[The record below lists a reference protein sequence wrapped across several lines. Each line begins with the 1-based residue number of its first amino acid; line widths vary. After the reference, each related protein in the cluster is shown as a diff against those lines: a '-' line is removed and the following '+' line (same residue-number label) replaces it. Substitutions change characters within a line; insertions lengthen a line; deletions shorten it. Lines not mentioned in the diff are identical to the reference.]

1 MKRRTITI
9 LALVAALTVAVAAPV
24 SAGAD
29 KPISGKMELTL
40 TLTGCPP
47 ASPNGP
53 VDPSGGLPIT
63 WIGTVE
69 IDGVTYGWA
78 DFSIDFYIEGN
89 FGYFEE
95 FWTIFDLGDDGAVT
109 VEKVCNDDLVLIQG
123 FNDGW
128 GSTQGNVGKADGFVT
143 DASEDGPFA
152 GVAPGSRMMWRGKV
166 TTPPPNG
173 PGSLFKATFH
183 IYPLD

>member
-1 MKRRTITI
+1 MKRGILGI
-9 LALVAALTVAVAAPV
+9 LALVAVLTAMVAAPA
-24 SAGAD
+24 SAGAN

-40 TLTGCPP
+40 TPSLCPP
-47 ASPNGP
+47 GSD
-53 VDPSGGLPIT
+53 DPSGGLPIT

-78 DFSIDFYIEGN
+78 DFLIDFYVEGN

-95 FWTIFDLGDDGAVT
+95 FWTIFDLGADGAVS
-109 VEKVCNDDLVLIQG
+109 VEKVCTDDLVLIQG

-128 GSTQGNVGKADGFVT
+128 GSTQGNVGKADGYVD
-143 DASEDGPFA
+143 DAAENGPFA
-152 GVAPGSRMMWRGKV
+152 GVAQGSRMMWRGKV

-173 PGSLFKATFH
+173 PGSTFKATLH
-183 IYPLD
+183 IFPLN